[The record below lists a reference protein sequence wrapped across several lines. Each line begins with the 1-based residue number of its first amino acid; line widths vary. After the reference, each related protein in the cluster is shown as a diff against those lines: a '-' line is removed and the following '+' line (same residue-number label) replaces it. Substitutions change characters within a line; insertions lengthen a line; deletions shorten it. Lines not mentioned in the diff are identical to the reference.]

1 VSTVQLEAAGL
12 WEWAV
17 YVLLH
22 VGPDGG
28 REAVM
33 ELVARHLPLPQDE
46 THAASFQFLTQRL
59 GIPEHL
65 LHETLVLPL
74 AMTTMTM
81 NKSSSL

>member
-1 VSTVQLEAAGL
+1 
-12 WEWAV
+12 V

-22 VGPDGG
+22 VGPEGG

-74 AMTTMTM
+74 AVTTTMLTM
-81 NKSSSL
+81 NKSSSP